1 MTGFRP
7 SNSLKQDCRWR
18 NARLQESKESYEAP
32 KCHKDTRKAIIKDI
46 TSWVL
51 DYSKDTLILWI
62 SAPAGSGKSA
72 ISQNIAER
80 FQDSG
85 ELAASNVTSFFGSLQ
100 RYLPLARI
108 SCDFS
113 AKTI

>member
-7 SNSLKQDCRWR
+7 SNSSKQDCRWR
-18 NARLQESKESYEAP
+18 NARLQGTLRLDYDAP
-32 KCHKDTRKAIIKDI
+32 KSTK
-46 TSWVL
+46 
-51 DYSKDTLILWI
+51 
-62 SAPAGSGKSA
+62 
-72 ISQNIAER
+72 R

-85 ELAASNVTSFFGSLQ
+85 ELAASNVTSSFGSLQ

>member
-1 MTGFRP
+1 MH
-7 SNSLKQDCRWR
+7 D
-18 NARLQESKESYEAP
+18 SKEPYEAP
-32 KCHKDTRKAIIKDI
+32 KCHKDTQKAIIKDR
-46 TSWVL
+46 TRWVL
-51 DYSKDTLILWI
+51 DYSKDTLILWM
-62 SAPAGSGKSA
+62 SAPAGSRKSA

-85 ELAASNVTSFFGSLQ
+85 ELAASIVTSFFGSLQ

>member
-1 MTGFRP
+1 MHN
-7 SNSLKQDCRWR
+7 SNEC
-18 NARLQESKESYEAP
+18 YEAP
-32 KCHKDTRKAIIKDI
+32 KYHNGTREATIEDI
-46 TSWVL
+46 LTSWVL

-62 SAPAGSGKSA
+62 SAPAGSGKPA
-72 ISQNIAER
+72 ISQNIAEHL
-80 FQDSG
+80 QDSG
-85 ELAASNVTSFFGSLQ
+85 ELAASDVTSFFGSLQ